1 MSLSTLQLQQ
11 SSSRSDFIFKLL
23 LYSSLQH
30 RCREFIN
37 PIGSNLIPDNKGMRF
52 NPCHIALP
60 GCRPGPGAC
69 TKSGRSLGEG
79 SPDLSSAAVVP
90 CVFGDHFQV
99 LFSPALKLPKHKKLR
114 QQMAMN
120 TNLLYMHLSR
130 SDTKNILLRV
140 YRVRLAHLIFQGK
153 HR

>member
-1 MSLSTLQLQQ
+1 MLNVLKHSATST
-11 SSSRSDFIFKLL
+11 IFKIRLHIQTA
-23 LYSSLQH
+23 SLWH

-69 TKSGRSLGEG
+69 TKSGRSLGKG

-90 CVFGDHFQV
+90 CVFGDDFQV

-120 TNLLYMHLSR
+120 TNLLSICPGLILRTLNMSTSPSPHLW
-130 SDTKNILLRV
+130 IM
-140 YRVRLAHLIFQGK
+140 LA
-153 HR
+153 